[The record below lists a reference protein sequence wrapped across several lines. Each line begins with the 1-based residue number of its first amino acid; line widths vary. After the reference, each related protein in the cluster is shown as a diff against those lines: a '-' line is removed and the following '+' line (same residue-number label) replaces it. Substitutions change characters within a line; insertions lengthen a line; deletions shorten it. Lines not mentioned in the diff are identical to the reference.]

1 MNTSMV
7 EAIENTPPM
16 RGQMDLNQF
25 IVLQLESQYRTIKL
39 ATDDLTDTQ
48 LYHQPTLDSN
58 SIAWLMWHL
67 SRWRDS
73 VSAMVAGV
81 PQVWVSA
88 GWAARFGMSEARTG
102 LGDAPAQ
109 VAAFRVDRER
119 LFGYVD
125 AAHRET
131 VARVSQLTQ
140 AQFAQP
146 VASLSGESRPA
157 WQALAGMSGDSYQH
171 AGQIAY
177 LRGMITGHG
186 WRQRVGMR

>member
-1 MNTSMV
+1 MTNERV
-7 EAIENTPPM
+7 
-16 RGQMDLNQF
+16 DLNQF

-39 ATDDLTDTQ
+39 ATDDLTDAQ
-48 LYHQPTLDSN
+48 LYHQPAVDSN

-73 VSAMVAGV
+73 VSATVTGV
-81 PQVWVSA
+81 PEIWVSG
-88 GWAARFGMSEARTG
+88 GWAGRFGMSEAGTG
-102 LGDAPAQ
+102 LGDAPGHA
-109 VAAFRVDRER
+109 AAFRVER
-119 LFGYVD
+119 GLLLGYVN
-125 AAHRET
+125 AVHHET
-131 VARVSQLTQ
+131 IARVAQLTPE
-140 AQFAQP
+140 QFRQP
-146 VASLSGESRPA
+146 IGPSSGERRPA